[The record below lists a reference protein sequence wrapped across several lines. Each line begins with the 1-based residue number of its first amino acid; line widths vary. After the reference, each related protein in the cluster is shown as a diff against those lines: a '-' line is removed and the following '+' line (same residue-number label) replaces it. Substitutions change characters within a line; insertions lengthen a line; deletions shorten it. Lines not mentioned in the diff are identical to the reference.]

1 MCWRIAPLSKNE
13 AEQSISSH
21 LSFFAPWALRWWL
34 AKLILFENSSRHPG
48 SAQENFIPFNWWQL
62 VTGFPFLLLVC
73 LPIPCFT
80 HMCFRKVGVA
90 KNEAEQFRSLHF
102 SFFAPCA
109 LRWWSARRFLFEY
122 SSRQPGSAQ
131 ENLTPF
137 NGTLL
142 VNGFNFTLLT
152 WVAGCSSSHSKLAFT
167 WQTCETKVRGV
178 SFWRFSFKLYLV
190 NIALL

>member
-102 SFFAPCA
+102 SFFAPWA
-109 LRWWSARRFLFEY
+109 LRWWSARRVLFEY

-137 NGTLL
+137 NDRLL
-142 VNGFNFTLLT
+142 VTGFNFTLLT
-152 WVAGCSSSHSKLAFT
+152 WTAGWSPSHSILAFT
-167 WQTCETKVRGV
+167 GHTCKCKRKGCL
-178 SFWRFSFKLYLV
+178 FLA
-190 NIALL
+190 I